1 MSDRPCVLIMGT
13 VPTAPDHMGAKCM
26 LVAIMSR
33 IAHALDVFTQMRSR
47 SRSRSRSSRGGG
59 SRTVH
64 SKDVTSNNDGV
75 AVVDIL

>member
-47 SRSRSRSSRGGG
+47 SRSSRGGG
-59 SRTVH
+59 GSTVH
-64 SKDVTSNNDGV
+64 SKKDVTSNNDGV

>member
-47 SRSRSRSSRGGG
+47 SRSRSSRGGG
-59 SRTVH
+59 SSTVH